1 MNVILQYTITIL
13 FCCLSLCFMHSLWKG
28 TGRKSGAEATREQ
41 GTEALQDFPYDHET
55 RVAACI
61 TWHYN
66 SVSPHLHSVGI
77 RNLVQALYSCF
88 MLDISKWCSTS
99 VSRLG
104 LLILTNFS
112 LSTVQSRLM

>member
-1 MNVILQYTITIL
+1 ML
-13 FCCLSLCFMHSLWKG
+13 FCSIQLQFSSAAFLFVLCTAYG

-66 SVSPHLHSVGI
+66 SISPHLHSVGI

-112 LSTVQSRLM
+112 LSTVQSRLI